1 MLKRILL
8 VVVVLI
14 GALLAYAAT
23 RPDTFRVERAAVI
36 KAPPAKVFA
45 LIDDFH
51 QWAGWSPWEKL
62 DPSMKRSHSGAASGK
77 GAVYA
82 WEGNGD
88 VGAGRMEILET
99 TAPSRVLITSFIKPF
114 EARNTAEYTLRP
126 EGDPGHLGHVWARAL
141 RLQADAGVRQ
151 HGRDDRQGLR
161 AGPGQPEGAGRTLS
175 RPTET
180 ARTNPRAH
188 RPDPCP
194 ICSDS
199 TRSRH
204 ARSPLASRP

>member
-23 RPDTFRVERAAVI
+23 RPDSFRVERAAVI

-51 QWAGWSPWEKL
+51 QWAGWSPWDKL

-99 TAPSRVLITSFIKPF
+99 TAPSRVLIRLDFIKPF

-126 EGDPGHLGHVWARAL
+126 EGEATRVTWAMYGPAPFVSKL
-141 RLQADAGVRQ
+141 MQVFVSMDAMIGK
-151 HGRDDRQGLR
+151 DFEQGL
-161 AGPGQPEGAGRTLS
+161 ANLKA
-175 RPTET
+175 
-180 ARTNPRAH
+180 
-188 RPDPCP
+188 
-194 ICSDS
+194 
-199 TRSRH
+199 
-204 ARSPLASRP
+204 LAER